1 MRAVVQ
7 RVKKA
12 SVVID
17 GALFSAIG
25 QGICCLVGIEKDDTE
40 SDRDYIADKIC
51 GLRIFSD
58 SAQKMNLSVVD
69 VDGEILLVSQF
80 TLLGD
85 ARKGRRPSYIRAEL
99 PDKADALFESLVG
112 KVKEISGCKVASGK
126 FRAMMDVE
134 IVNQGPVT
142 ILLDSRRLF

>member
-40 SDRDYIADKIC
+40 RDRDYIADKIC